1 MSCIVQHLALRSPC
15 SITSSFASS
24 ILRPVNKRLLS
35 TSLRSWS
42 NKVSSQDATSA
53 TRSPRLAVLF
63 QAIDPPVINGVRKPR
78 KPGGY
83 QDSGAD
89 LAFVLQSQTSVD
101 VITPTVH
108 PDPGKDGDWCFPD
121 NEDGILD
128 ALRKGA
134 THLWANTILFA
145 SHPLQTSSR
154 LNEYQKDIHVIGQP
168 PLLVEKFDDKEY
180 TNNLLRKSALFTMP
194 RGWTVNLGTDP
205 RPFLLEQDLPFPIV
219 GKPIRGRGSQ
229 GVKVCYSF
237 DELYDHLRALS
248 QDSSIVML
256 EEYLSGEEATVTVM
270 PPSEEYPNYWAM
282 PIVTRF
288 NHEGGIAPY
297 NGVVAVTANSRV
309 LTPEEVEKDDRFEKA
324 SKECVEV
331 ATLLQITAP
340 IRIDIRRF
348 SKDPDSHFALFD
360 INMKPNMTGPG
371 RPGRDDQSSLT
382 ALAASA
388 LGWNYANLLEH
399 VLETACS
406 LQKLRAVRPKMS

>member
-1 MSCIVQHLALRSPC
+1 M
-15 SITSSFASS
+15 
-24 ILRPVNKRLLS
+24 
-35 TSLRSWS
+35 
-42 NKVSSQDATSA
+42 
-53 TRSPRLAVLF
+53 
-63 QAIDPPVINGVRKPR
+63 
-78 KPGGY
+78 
-83 QDSGAD
+83 
-89 LAFVLQSQTSVD
+89 LQSQTSVD

-108 PDPGKDGDWCFPD
+108 PDPGKDGGWCFPD

-128 ALRKGA
+128 AVRKGA

-154 LNEYQKDIHVIGQP
+154 LNEYQKDIQVIGQP

-180 TNNLLRKSALFTMP
+180 TNNLLRKSAFFTMP
-194 RGWTVNLGTDP
+194 RGWTVSLSTDP

-256 EEYLSGEEATVTVM
+256 EEYLSGEEATLTVM
-270 PPSEEYPNYWAM
+270 PPSEKYPNYWAM

-309 LTPEEVEKDDRFEKA
+309 LTPEEVEKDERYEKA

-331 ATLLQITAP
+331 ATLLQVTAP

-348 SKDPDSHFALFD
+348 SRDPGSQFALFD
-360 INMKPNMTGPG
+360 INMKPVSRAPA
-371 RPGRDDQSSLT
+371 SLCT
-382 ALAASA
+382 FPSF
-388 LGWNYANLLEH
+388 
-399 VLETACS
+399 
-406 LQKLRAVRPKMS
+406 